1 MPDCK
6 FRMGVTLVGLSAAM
20 AWGAPEAV
28 VPAVPAEVSEHMT
41 AMGQALKSAKA
52 LSFRV
57 RGLMDEALASGQL
70 VQIQRISEIT
80 LQRPGGLHVSID
92 GDDVNWEMWVH
103 GKQLTLLDRAA
114 EEWARVAVPST
125 IDEVLDA
132 AVEKH
137 GVTIPVSDLL
147 YSDAKQI
154 LLENVTAARYIGKSR
169 VGPHTCH
176 HLAFRQEVIDWQIW
190 IDAGEVPLPRK
201 FVISYKQEPG
211 MPQYV
216 AVYDKWD
223 LAPTIPPSRFEF
235 KPPSGSRELPFDAFL
250 NNGDAQEVID
260 EKQ

>member
-1 MPDCK
+1 MAGTS
-6 FRMGVTLVGLSAAM
+6 RLWLSVVSLSIATAF
-20 AWGAPEAV
+20 GAPDG
-28 VPAVPAEVSEHMT
+28 VPPEVAAHMT
-41 AMGQALKSAKA
+41 AMGQALKSAPA
-52 LSFRV
+52 LRFRA

-70 VQIQRISEIT
+70 VQIQRTSKIT
-80 LQRPGGLHVSID
+80 LQRPDALHVSID
-92 GDDVNWEMWVH
+92 GDDVDWEMWVQ
-103 GKQLTLLDRAA
+103 GKTLTLLDRAVK
-114 EEWARVAVPST
+114 EWTSLAVPPS

-132 AVEKH
+132 AVAKH
-137 GVTIPVSDLL
+137 GLTIPVSDLL
-147 YSDAKQI
+147 YSDAKEI
-154 LLENVTAARYIGKSR
+154 LLEHVTAARYIGKSR

-223 LAPTIPPSRFEF
+223 LAPKIPPSRFEF
-235 KPPSGSRELPFDAFL
+235 KPPSGSRELAFDAFL